1 MKFLPVLL
9 DLLYPPK
16 CVFCRK
22 LLDDRETDLCAK
34 CRAESPTVGGSIKR
48 GECYRECYSVYYY
61 EGRVKESLRRFKFG
75 GKSCYAA
82 AYGRFIA
89 MELLR
94 RRAEFDVLSWVPI
107 SKKRARERGYHQT
120 KLMARA
126 VAKELGIEAVET
138 LKKIRNNP
146 AQSGLH
152 GAAARRQNVAGVYE
166 TVHPERFAGKTV
178 LLIDDIVTSGATL
191 SEAART
197 LQRGG
202 AKCVLCATLAAT
214 RP

>member
-1 MKFLPVLL
+1 MRLLHILL
-9 DLLYPPK
+9 DLIYPPK
-16 CVFCRK
+16 CVFCGK
-22 LLDDRETDLCAK
+22 LLTEHETDLCAK
-34 CRAESPTVGGSIKR
+34 CRTEIPTVGQHIER

-82 AYGRFIA
+82 SYSRFIA

-94 RRAEFDVLSWVPI
+94 QRVEFDVLSWVPI
-107 SKKRARERGYHQT
+107 SEKRARERGYHQT
-120 KLMARA
+120 MLMAQA

-138 LKKIRNNP
+138 LKKIKNNP

-152 GAAARRQNVAGVYE
+152 GTAARKQNVAGVYE
-166 TVHPERFAGKTV
+166 VTQPERFVGKTV
-178 LLIDDIVTSGATL
+178 LLIDDVITSGATL

-197 LQRGG
+197 LQHGG
-202 AKCVLCATLAAT
+202 AKCILCATLAAT